1 MRKIIKLVE
10 SITDDFAV
18 NAEIEQGMSQFAHG
32 NQIMIRD
39 GLEVIYNA
47 GAEGISVSDW
57 MSHMLTMYPG
67 QKDNCQDMFRLMV
80 KGFPQFI
87 KHTGDKYVFHA
98 MTAQAETPV
107 DDQSFEGRAA
117 ADQIRLVGRI
127 LEICKQLGR
136 FTAHDV
142 LNAIAA
148 VTAYSP
154 AMLRAVVDHVL
165 ESNSGVIKP
174 EGQGYYRFAEPVAKS
189 GMGFWRD
196 LEGYQPPKD

>member
-10 SITDDFAV
+10 SITNDFAV
-18 NAEIEQGMSQFAHG
+18 NAEIEQGLKQFAHG
-32 NQIMIRD
+32 NQTMIRD

-67 QKDNCQDMFRLMV
+67 EKDNLKDMFRLMV
-80 KGFPQFI
+80 NGFPQFI
-87 KHTGDKYVFHA
+87 KHTGEKYVFHA
-98 MTAQAETPV
+98 MTAQADAPV
-107 DDQSFEGRAA
+107 DDQSPLGRAA
-117 ADQIRLVGRI
+117 ADQIRLTGRI

-154 AMLRAVVDHVL
+154 AILRELVDHVL
-165 ESNSGVIKP
+165 NSNSGVIKL
-174 EGQGYYRFAEPVAKS
+174 EGQGIYRYEEPMAKS